1 MILLNGSNI
10 KKMFL
15 DETLFESVSFNVD
28 SNDKIGFIGVNGAG
42 KSTLFKIITGDM
54 DYDEGEIFKNKG
66 LRVGYLDQYSVNGSE
81 KSIWEETLTVFADVI
96 EMENQLDEIRFDIEN
111 NNGNIDELVK
121 RQTSLQEAFAERDGF
136 YYKSKV
142 KSTLTGLG
150 FSEDEFDLCVDK
162 LSGGQKSACR
172 TRIKFFCPMQICCF
186 WTSRQTILI

>member
-1 MILLNGSNI
+1 
-10 KKMFL
+10 
-15 DETLFESVSFNVD
+15 
-28 SNDKIGFIGVNGAG
+28 
-42 KSTLFKIITGDM
+42 M

-142 KSTLTGLG
+142 KSTYWTGL
-150 FSEDEFDLCVDK
+150 SEDEFDLCRQIVGRSKTRVALGKILLSDANLFTFGRADK
-162 LSGGQKSACR
+162 PS
-172 TRIKFFCPMQICCF
+172 
-186 WTSRQTILI
+186 

>member
-15 DETLFESVSFNVD
+15 DETLFDSVSFNVD

-96 EMENQLDEIRFDIEN
+96 EMENQLDEIRFDIE
-111 NNGNIDELVK
+111 K

-142 KSTLTGLG
+142 KSTLRDWVFRKMNLT
-150 FSEDEFDLCVDK
+150 CV
-162 LSGGQKSACR
+162 
-172 TRIKFFCPMQICCF
+172 
-186 WTSRQTILI
+186 

>member
-96 EMENQLDEIRFDIEN
+96 EMENQLDEIAPIEEATARFIANRVSFKMKFDRIQAMVE
-111 NNGNIDELVK
+111 GL
-121 RQTSLQEAFAERDGF
+121 RALLQEEG
-136 YYKSKV
+136 K
-142 KSTLTGLG
+142 
-150 FSEDEFDLCVDK
+150 
-162 LSGGQKSACR
+162 
-172 TRIKFFCPMQICCF
+172 
-186 WTSRQTILI
+186 

>member
-1 MILLNGSNI
+1 M
-10 KKMFL
+10 
-15 DETLFESVSFNVD
+15 
-28 SNDKIGFIGVNGAG
+28 
-42 KSTLFKIITGDM
+42 
-54 DYDEGEIFKNKG
+54 
-66 LRVGYLDQYSVNGSE
+66 RVGYLDQYSVNGSE

-162 LSGGQKSACR
+162 LSGGQKRVSHSV
-172 TRIKFFCPMQICCF
+172 KFFCPMQICCF